1 MLAMELRGTGHTL
14 PTGRVVHFGFAASPD
29 DVFTQAVALAARAE
43 ANRVAARTA
52 AAAPQNPVRAPEPPE
67 GP

>member
-14 PTGRVVHFGFAASPD
+14 PNGRVVHFGFAASPD

-43 ANRVAARTA
+43 AARVAAKA
-52 AAAPQNPVRAPEPPE
+52 AAAGPQNPATAANPPE
-67 GP
+67 AP